1 MTSRALLATVRVAH
15 ASAPTARA
23 ANPAT
28 VARAAA
34 PRAARVRLRANGRG
48 WAVRRKP
55 TPVCARAARAVST
68 AASAIAISWPRSV
81 DQSVC
86 LDVPMD
92 LYALLGGTKAS
103 LPDADAVMQAMVAR
117 LTKDNDEADS
127 GFTPAA
133 LATRTLLVE
142 YDASLLRNPKASTPV
157 RRPRHPPSAPSVAL
171 SSSFPSP
178 TTVQRFRAR
187 GPPAS
192 TNAGPYPPNA
202 RAGARAADWPTRLP
216 SPIRHA
222 RSRWMLGYSHN
233 PAAQRPP

>member
-1 MTSRALLATVRVAH
+1 
-15 ASAPTARA
+15 
-23 ANPAT
+23 
-28 VARAAA
+28 
-34 PRAARVRLRANGRG
+34 
-48 WAVRRKP
+48 
-55 TPVCARAARAVST
+55 
-68 AASAIAISWPRSV
+68 
-81 DQSVC
+81 
-86 LDVPMD
+86 MD

-142 YDASLLRNPKASTPV
+142 QAAACLGNQESRKAYDASLLRNPKASTPV

-202 RAGARAADWPTRLP
+202 RAGGRAADWPTRLP

-222 RSRWMLGYSHN
+222 RSRWMLVYSHN